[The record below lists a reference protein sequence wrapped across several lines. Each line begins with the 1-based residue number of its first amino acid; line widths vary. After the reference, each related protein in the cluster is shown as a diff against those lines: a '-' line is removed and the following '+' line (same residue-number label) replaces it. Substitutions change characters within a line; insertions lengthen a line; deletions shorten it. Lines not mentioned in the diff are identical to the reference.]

1 MVGTLSRDV
10 VWVST
15 GRPGARKILEERPRS
30 WALQERW
37 APRTSGGIQTIQEQD
52 HRDGKTEPHG
62 PCVMKTTRRAVGW
75 GPHHIGDEEA
85 GLAGGSLASRGHR
98 LLSLLLRHP
107 YLPQKG
113 AQAAGQMPPQPWHI
127 QPPEVLPQQKSQ
139 ASPRLP
145 VPPFQPPVLLERP
158 ASALPLP
165 GALTPPH
172 LPLPTEAPLFQ
183 KMLLL
188 LTLPPPVS
196 HEARSGGELARKE
209 ASPRPLVLC
218 SSHTCLRFITAHPN
232 TGGSLWTHVDTEA
245 QRGAVAHARSPS

>member
-1 MVGTLSRDV
+1 MSLVRLGRKHRHIVGTLSRDV

-62 PCVMKTTRRAVGW
+62 PCVVKTTRRAVGW

-98 LLSLLLRHP
+98 LLSPLLRHP
-107 YLPQKG
+107 YLPRKG

-145 VPPFQPPVLLERP
+145 VPPFQPPVLLEHP

-188 LTLPPPVS
+188 LTLPPPAS
-196 HEARSGGELARKE
+196 HEARQE
-209 ASPRPLVLC
+209 AS
-218 SSHTCLRFITAHPN
+218 
-232 TGGSLWTHVDTEA
+232 
-245 QRGAVAHARSPS
+245 